1 MGTTTHKIKTSMRGF
16 KKWMDAHPRKK
27 LSGYFSLGGRDMTD
41 ADLKAKQL
49 KEASENVPDDAEVC
63 VDNSFVITKLSDIME
78 YDEYNNRFLMA
89 IL

>member
-1 MGTTTHKIKTSMRGF
+1 
-16 KKWMDAHPRKK
+16 
-27 LSGYFSLGGRDMTD
+27 MT
-41 ADLKAKQL
+41 AKEL
-49 KEASENVPDDAEVC
+49 KETLVNVPDDTEVC